1 MLSIEKCKA
10 KSFKLLILIRP
21 PPGFSVLAYDSS
33 PAKKSSVKNLTR
45 TTITDHVDL
54 QK

>member
-21 PPGFSVLAYDSS
+21 PPGFSVLAYDSP

-45 TTITDHVDL
+45 TTVNDHVDL
-54 QK
+54 QQ